1 MNPFMEDLSGLIG
14 NMDEN
19 QGFELLEKMFKAYIP
34 MVELKDVK
42 FTENTKF
49 GYFKFLNPEKKF
61 GFLSEEVSGKEIFF
75 HMDDLLK
82 TGINYELA
90 DYARRVKIKVVYEA
104 LSYVGKYKESVKA
117 VNVKLL
123 GD

>member
-1 MNPFMEDLSGLIG
+1 
-14 NMDEN
+14 MDEN

-82 TGINYELA
+82 TGISYELA

-117 VNVKLL
+117 INAKLL
-123 GD
+123 AD